1 MEFGPLQLVV
11 VGFDSPSL
19 DGSVLGELEG
29 LRAQGMIRLVDVLGV
44 HKDEEGAVWSLEMSD
59 LTDEQALLAGAA
71 IGALIGLGAGGEG
84 KAAEGAVEGMLA
96 FSERRELGVSPE
108 DVMHIADHIP
118 TGGAALLML
127 VEHRWLIP
135 LRDAIRAQGGVFL
148 AHDFLSVES
157 LIGLGEVLAL
167 AEE

>member
-1 MEFGPLQLVV
+1 MELGPLQLVA
-11 VGFDSPSL
+11 VGFDSPSM
-19 DGSVLGELEG
+19 DGSVLGELAAI
-29 LRAQGMIRLVDVLGV
+29 RAQGMVRLVDALGV

-59 LTDEQALLAGAA
+59 LTDEQALFVGAA
-71 IGALIGLGAGGEG
+71 IGALIGLGAGGEAG
-84 KAAEGAVEGMLA
+84 AAEGAVDAMFA
-96 FSERRELGVSPE
+96 MAERRELGVSPE
-108 DVMHIADHIP
+108 DIMDISGQIP

-127 VEHRWLIP
+127 VEHLWLIP

-157 LIGLGEVLAL
+157 LIGIGGVLAL